1 RECVSKPMNA
11 RCPSARRYLQRQSRQ
26 QVVAEG
32 VTDGVSRD
40 PGAAVPGE
48 ERCLRDGQ
56 SQALLAQRGVR
67 AQALGVSW
75 TEGSEPPLA
84 ELAVTYEQHL
94 ALQVDVT
101 PLQSRDLADA

>member
-1 RECVSKPMNA
+1 MNA

-67 AQALGVSW
+67 AQALGESW
-75 TEGSEPPLA
+75 TERYEPTLA
-84 ELAVTYEQHL
+84 ELAVTYEQRL
-94 ALQVDVT
+94 ALPGAVT
-101 PLQSRDLADA
+101 APQSRALADA